1 MARGQLLAHLAKLE
15 GEGKIAR
22 RGEGEDS
29 LYVLP

>member
-15 GEGKIAR
+15 SEGRIAR
-22 RGEGEDS
+22 RKEGDDS